1 MSYSYHVI
9 LEQSIPII
17 KAMGNRNS
25 PVFIPV
31 SGPDAVGKTELAK
44 KLRKGLNDALIFTT
58 DHYLNNSRED
68 RLRAAKEGKS
78 GYWLEMHH
86 VELLFSDLGKL
97 KVGMPV
103 MKRVYDTAHGTTL
116 ELTREYLEPAKYVI
130 VDSGL
135 SLTDAFWAVY
145 PPERFGIFISADEK
159 TRRILKNRRDRKER
173 NYERL
178 YKKYGNELVELFIQ
192 RNLEDCKAIVMPTAS
207 RANLVAEI
215 DKDFNVLSIRIFDR
229 HATWAR

>member
-9 LEQSIPII
+9 LEQSIPMI
-17 KAMGNRNS
+17 KAMGNRSS
-25 PVFIPV
+25 PIFIPI
-31 SGPDAVGKTELAK
+31 SGPDAIGKTELAK

-97 KVGMPV
+97 KAGMPII
-103 MKRVYDTAHGTTL
+103 KRFYDPTYGTTL
-116 ELTREYLEPAKYVI
+116 ERTGECLEPAKYVI

-145 PPERFGIFISADEK
+145 PPERFGIFLSADK
-159 TRRILKNRRDRKER
+159 NTRRILKSKRDRKER
-173 NYERL
+173 NYEKL
-178 YKKYGNELVELFIQ
+178 YKKYGNELVECFIQ
-192 RNLEDCKAIVMPTAS
+192 RNLEDCEKIVMPTAR

-215 DKDFNVLSIRIFDR
+215 DTDFNVLSIRIFDR
-229 HATWAR
+229 RAT